1 MSGTTL
7 LRMDDYTT
15 QAKAYWW
22 VTVLSGFTVLG
33 VAFAQVAP
41 LASRAH
47 LQILLGVVCAAL
59 TGLFPVRIPGAKTS
73 GSVAEIFIFMLLL
86 DYGPAAAAIAAAAD
100 AGTISWRTSKRWTSR
115 LGSPAMA
122 ALAMHGCG
130 SAFVVARSYFS
141 PVGIEVGLLFPLLL
155 LMSLVYFAAGT
166 LLMGSLIKLKLHEP
180 VRPIQIFREH
190 GWLAVGYAASASV
203 AGLLHT
209 AFGRFEV
216 SVIFAAAPIIVVML
230 ATVHVYLRH
239 AEDEARIR
247 AERVAAAERAAAV
260 SAQHLAELR
269 ESESRFQSA
278 FTHAAV
284 GMALV
289 STDGRIV
296 QTNDSLARMLGRT
309 EAEFA
314 GMDIARLFHPDDNAS
329 LQVEIHSILDGEKV
343 TFGTELRCWHNNGN
357 EVWCWVNGSIFSAK
371 PPLSRCL
378 ILQLQ
383 DITARRHAES
393 LLQHMAYH
401 DGLTGLANR
410 TFFVEQLTRAIA
422 VAQRHAERH
431 YAVLFLDFDRFK
443 LVNDSLG
450 HSAGDALLIELSR
463 RLKAFVRPTDLIA
476 RLGGDEFA
484 ILVDDLDADRKVVK
498 LAERLQEMLA
508 EPLFLN
514 GVDLSTSASIG
525 ITTSAL
531 NYDSPDQ
538 VMRDADTAMYRAKA
552 QGKGRY
558 AVFDSALHA
567 EVAARLWLEAELRRA
582 VSQTR
587 LHVNYQP
594 IFELNTG
601 RLSGFEVLARWTHAE
616 RGPVAPAQFIRVA
629 EETGLIIPLGTWV
642 LETACRQLS
651 LWAQAEPGA
660 RALALHV
667 NVSGLQLVQ
676 PDFPTL
682 VRRAIEEAKI
692 APDQLVIELTES
704 VLIEKLSVALPHLE
718 SLRALGVRV
727 SIDDFGTGYSSFSLL
742 HELPINEIKIDRSF
756 VARLGTDDN
765 GQEVVR
771 AILTLGRTLDKTM
784 VAEGIETE
792 LQLQQLID
800 MQCERGQGYL
810 LGYPAPA
817 DAARLIIRDC
827 VLGGWS
833 YPAILDGEGRL
844 SRLRTIV

>member
-1 MSGTTL
+1 
-7 LRMDDYTT
+7 MDDYTT

-22 VTVLSGFTVLG
+22 VTALSGFTVLG
-33 VAFAQVAP
+33 LAFAEVVP
-41 LASRAH
+41 LASHAQ
-47 LQILLGVVCAAL
+47 LQVLLGVACAAL
-59 TGLFPVRIPGAKTS
+59 TGLFPVRVPGSKTS
-73 GSVAEIFIFMLLL
+73 GSVAEIFVFLLLL
-86 DYGPAAAAIAAAAD
+86 DYGPAAASIAAAAE

-130 SAFVVARSYFS
+130 SAFAIVRSHLS
-141 PVGIEVGLLFPLLL
+141 AAATEVGLLFALLL

-166 LLMGSLIKLKLHEP
+166 LLMASLIKLKLREP

-190 GWLAVGYAASASV
+190 GWLAVGYAGSASI

-230 ATVHVYLRH
+230 ATVHVYIRH

-247 AERVAAAERAAAV
+247 AERVTAAERAAAV

-296 QTNDSLARMLGRT
+296 RANDSLVRMLGCKD
-309 EAEFA
+309 AEFG
-314 GMDIARLFHPDDNAS
+314 GMDIAHLFHPDDNPS
-329 LQVEIHSILDGEKV
+329 LQAAIHGILDGKKV
-343 TFGTELRCWHNNGN
+343 TFGTELRCRHSDGSD
-357 EVWCWVNGSIFSAK
+357 VWCSVNGSIFAAN

-422 VAQRHAERH
+422 MVRRHGERR

-443 LVNDSLG
+443 LINDSLG

-463 RLKAFVRPTDLIA
+463 RLKALVRPTDLIA

-484 ILVDDLDADRKVVK
+484 ILVDDLDADSKVVK

-514 GVDLSTSASIG
+514 GVDVSTSASIG

-531 NYDSPDQ
+531 DYDSPDQ

-552 QGKGRY
+552 QRKGSY

-567 EVAARLWLEAELRRA
+567 EVAARLWLEGELRRA

-587 LHVNYQP
+587 LDLDYQP

-616 RGPVAPAQFIRVA
+616 KGPIAPAQFIRVA

-651 LWAQAEPGA
+651 LWSHAEPGA

-667 NVSGLQLVQ
+667 NVSGMQLVQ
-676 PDFPTL
+676 PDFPGL
-682 VRRAIEEAKI
+682 VRRAIEGAKI
-692 APDQLVIELTES
+692 SPDQIVIELTES
-704 VLIEKLSVALPHLE
+704 VLIEKLPVALPHLE

-756 VARLGTDDN
+756 VARLDTDDK

-784 VAEGIETE
+784 VAEGVETE
-792 LQLQQLID
+792 VQLQQLIE
-800 MQCERGQGYL
+800 MQCERGQGYF

-817 DAARLIIRDC
+817 DTARLLIREC
-827 VLGGWS
+827 ALGRWS
-833 YPAILDGEGRL
+833 YPGFGDREGRS